1 MGTLYERITDL
12 CRQKGIKGGKMCT
25 DLGMSK
31 GTLTDLKMGR
41 QTGLSAAKAQKIA
54 SYLGVS
60 VGYLLGEEE
69 ETQETKKTPSA
80 ELTEGEKL
88 LLDLFRRVPEGQQ
101 QMVLQMI
108 SVALKSIE

>member
-1 MGTLYERITDL
+1 MGTLYERIIAL
-12 CRQKGIKGGKMCT
+12 CEERGIKGGKMCT

-54 SYLGVS
+54 SYLDVS

-69 ETQETKKTPSA
+69 SQEIKKSPSA
-80 ELTEGEKL
+80 ELTEGEKM
-88 LLDLFRRVPEGQQ
+88 LLDLFRRVPENQQ

>member
-12 CRQKGIKGGKMCT
+12 CKQKGIKGGKMCT

-31 GTLTDLKMGR
+31 STLTDLKMGR
-41 QTGLSAAKAQKIA
+41 QTGLSATKAQKIA

-69 ETQETKKTPSA
+69 TPETKKSPSA
-80 ELTEGEKL
+80 ELTEGEQL
-88 LLDLFRRVPEGQQ
+88 LLDLFRKVPESQQ
-101 QMVLQMI
+101 QLVLQMI
-108 SVALKSIE
+108 SAALKSIE